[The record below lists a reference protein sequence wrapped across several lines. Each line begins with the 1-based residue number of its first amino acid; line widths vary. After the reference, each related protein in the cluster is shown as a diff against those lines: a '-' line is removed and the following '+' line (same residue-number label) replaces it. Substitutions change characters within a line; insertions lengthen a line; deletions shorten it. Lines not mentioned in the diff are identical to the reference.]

1 MSRLKAIGEFVVIE
15 PVEVKKS
22 EYIIT
27 PDTAKDAPMT
37 GRIISIGDEVT
48 HIPVRIGSECVFS
61 KFAGSVFTLDGKE
74 YIILRASELL
84 AEVTPE

>member
-1 MSRLKAIGEFVVIE
+1 MSKLQAMGEYVVIE

-37 GRIISIGDEVT
+37 GRVISIGCDVDLPIDE
-48 HIPVRIGSECVFS
+48 GGEYVFS
-61 KFAGSVFTLDGKE
+61 KFAGSVFPFNGKE

-84 AEVTPE
+84 AEVESE